1 MDFTMSAQDYAMS
14 LCPGA
19 GGPAGSKRVNR
30 FQVME
35 EMLSLPP
42 EVRLKKWFTEVSQ
55 VNRFDALMHLAPAS
69 SEEDVL
75 KILPAYA
82 DLVRGLW
89 VCKSSLL
96 YDDGRASKRDE
107 ILLQFLKGDS
117 IPVKYVDRLIRDEQ
131 TRNMILNPLCKR
143 REKLKD
149 YKFIV
154 PADSSFMKRYSHV
167 VKEQENDWS
176 SLKKWLTNDLLYLA
190 ILDSWCSGPVLMFL
204 LAVVIFRQYEV
215 VSLHK

>member
-1 MDFTMSAQDYAMS
+1 MIANEGRPMDFTMSAQDYAMS

-167 VKEQENDWS
+167 VNEQENDCS
-176 SLKKWLTNDLLYLA
+176 SLK
-190 ILDSWCSGPVLMFL
+190 
-204 LAVVIFRQYEV
+204 
-215 VSLHK
+215 